1 MVYIVSYDLKEP
13 GQRYSE
19 LVSAITSYRKWA
31 RLGQS
36 AYLIVS
42 VESAVELR
50 DKFKQFLDSNDK
62 LYVGIVNPPAAWVG
76 MSDNVS
82 QWIKDE
88 LR

>member
-13 GQRYSE
+13 GQRYQE
-19 LVSAITSYRKWA
+19 LIGSITSCGKWA

-42 VESAVELR
+42 GESAVSLR
-50 DKFKQFLDSNDK
+50 DRFKQFLDSNDQ
-62 LYVGIVNPPAAWVG
+62 LYVGIVKAPAAWVG

-82 QWIKDE
+82 QWIKKE
-88 LR
+88 LQ